1 MAFVVTRSVTRR
13 RPLGKQ
19 RPTLRIE
26 RVGALESPVVKKG
39 VLLGPYRLTRRL
51 ATGGMAEIFLAQRE
65 GKEGFAREL
74 VVKRILPHLGADAEF
89 RSMFRDEARLAALL
103 SHPNVVHVYDFGSVE
118 TDDGEQLYLAMELVR
133 GVDLRALV
141 IRATEQ
147 ARVMGR
153 PWPVPPH
160 HAAKI
165 ASFVCEALA
174 HAHDVKIEGQP
185 ARIVH
190 RDVTPSNVMVSFE
203 GAVKLADF
211 GIAKAAQRGRDRT
224 DHGVVKGKYTY
235 LSPEQARGETLDGRS
250 DLFNVGIL
258 LVEMLLGEPLFAPDE
273 HRQAKRQSA
282 EGKIP
287 KLERLNKLPPAL
299 AQIARKAL
307 SARRE
312 DRYPDALTMRADL
325 ETWLRSSPVPSDTV
339 EIGRFVRELFPD
351 ALAEDARGARAAGT
365 VPLTMALAALGT
377 APITAMPNL
386 PGTAQRVP
394 APTGLID
401 APTVMDP
408 LRTGF
413 GVQTTP
419 LSIEH
424 QPSVTP
430 ILRPPRKNRAPLLIG
445 AGIVL
450 GALLIGGYM
459 VGTSDDGTPPSTP
472 PREPPRAAAA
482 AAPIAPA
489 HLRVASEPAG
499 LTIFIDGAE
508 HGVAPIVA
516 EVAGTAVHT
525 VEARNDR
532 GDVVASER
540 VIAEAGGTHDVA
552 LRAENVNATVR
563 VSSRPAAAMV
573 SLDGVEVGRTPLELA
588 VLPGEHAIGLALA
601 GYRDETELVRLE
613 NPGETLA
620 LTYALQEETTVAT
633 APPRRGG
640 SRRGDRGSAG
650 GASTAPSATGIV
662 IVGSTPHWAL
672 VYEGSRR
679 LGPTPYR
686 GSMPVGRHHLT
697 LRSEAHGT
705 RSVDVDVR
713 EGETSRA
720 LVTW

>member
-1 MAFVVTRSVTRR
+1 MTFLVTHGVTGWPNGRR
-13 RPLGKQ
+13 
-19 RPTLRIE
+19 TL
-26 RVGALESPVVKKG
+26 LESPVVKKG

-74 VVKRILPHLGADAEF
+74 VVKRILPHLGADPEF

-103 SHPNVVHVYDFGSVE
+103 SHPNVVHVYDFGSVD

-174 HAHDVKIEGQP
+174 HAHDVKIEGQA

-235 LSPEQARGETLDGRS
+235 LSPEQARGELLDGRS

-299 AQIARKAL
+299 AVIARKAL

-325 ETWLRSSPVPSDTV
+325 ETWLRSSPIPSDTV

-377 APITAMPNL
+377 APITAMPQL

-401 APTVMDP
+401 APTIMDP

-430 ILRPPRKNRAPLLIG
+430 ILRPPKKSRAPLYVG
-445 AGIVL
+445 ASIVTA
-450 GALLIGGYM
+450 ALLLGGYL
-459 VGTSDDGTPPSTP
+459 VSTSGAPSVPSGPPS
-472 PREPPRAAAA
+472 EPPRAAA

-489 HLRVASEPAG
+489 HLRIATEPLG
-499 LTIFIDGAE
+499 LRIFVDGVE
-508 HGVAPIVA
+508 QGVSPLVA

-525 VEARNDR
+525 VEARTER

-540 VIAEAGGTHDVA
+540 VIAEAGGSHEVA
-552 LRAENVNATVR
+552 LRVENVNATVR
-563 VSSRPAAAMV
+563 VSSRPSAAMI
-573 SLDGVEVGRTPLELA
+573 SLDGVEVGRTPIELA
-588 VLPGEHAIGLALA
+588 VVPGEHEIRLALA
-601 GYRDETELVRLE
+601 GYREETELVRLE
-613 NPGETLA
+613 NAGETLS
-620 LTYALQEETTVAT
+620 LTYALQVETSVAS
-633 APPRRGG
+633 APDRPRRGG
-640 SRRGDRGSAG
+640 GTRRADHGGSA
-650 GASTAPSATGIV
+650 SESSATGMV
-662 IVGSTPHWAL
+662 IVGSTPDWAL

-686 GSMPVGRHHLT
+686 GAMSVGHHRLT
-697 LRSEAHGT
+697 LRSEEHGT
-705 RSVDVDVR
+705 RTVEVDVR
-713 EGETSRA
+713 EGETARA

>member
-1 MAFVVTRSVTRR
+1 MTILVTQGVTASPKATR
-13 RPLGKQ
+13 
-19 RPTLRIE
+19 TL
-26 RVGALESPVVKKG
+26 LESPVVKKG

-74 VVKRILPHLGADAEF
+74 VVKRILPHLGADPEF

-103 SHPNVVHVYDFGSVE
+103 SHPNVVHVYDFGSVD

-147 ARVMGR
+147 ARIMGR

-165 ASFVCEALA
+165 SSFVCEALA
-174 HAHDVKIEGQP
+174 HAHDVKIEGQA

-211 GIAKAAQRGRDRT
+211 GIAKAAQKGRDRT

-235 LSPEQARGETLDGRS
+235 LSPEQARGEALDGRS

-258 LVEMLLGEPLFAPDE
+258 LVEMLLGEPVFAPDE
-273 HRQAKRQSA
+273 HRQAKRLSA
-282 EGKIP
+282 EGKVP

-299 AQIARKAL
+299 AAIARKAL
-307 SARRE
+307 SAQRE

-377 APITAMPNL
+377 APITAMPQL
-386 PGTAQRVP
+386 PGTADRI
-394 APTGLID
+394 APPMGLID
-401 APTVMDP
+401 APTIMDP

-430 ILRPPRKNRAPLLIG
+430 IMRPLRRSRAPLY
-445 AGIVL
+445 AGL
-450 GALLIGGYM
+450 GIIAVALLAGGYL
-459 VGTSDDGTPPSTP
+459 VSTSGEPSVPTGPPG
-472 PREPPRAAAA
+472 EPPRALAT
-482 AAPIAPA
+482 APIAPA
-489 HLRVASEPAG
+489 HLRIASDPAG
-499 LTIFIDGAE
+499 LRIFVDGAE
-508 HGVAPIVA
+508 QGLSPLVA

-525 VEARNDR
+525 IEARDAA
-532 GDVVASER
+532 GAVVASER
-540 VIAEAGGTHDVA
+540 VIADAGGTHDVA
-552 LRAENVNATVR
+552 LRAANVNATVR

-573 SLDGVEVGRTPLELA
+573 SLDGVEVGRAPLELA
-588 VLPGEHAIGLALA
+588 VVPGEHEIRLVLA
-601 GYRDETELVRLE
+601 GYREETEVVRLE
-613 NPGETLA
+613 NAGETLS
-620 LTYALQEETTVAT
+620 LTYALQVETAVAVSER
-633 APPRRGG
+633 PRGG
-640 SRRGDRGSAG
+640 GSSRRDRTGSGGAG
-650 GASTAPSATGIV
+650 GGSSASAATGMV
-662 IVGSTPHWAL
+662 IVGSTPDWAL

-686 GSMPVGRHHLT
+686 GAMSVGHHRLT
-697 LRSEAHGT
+697 LRSEEHGT
-705 RSVDVDVR
+705 RTVEVDVR
-713 EGETSRA
+713 EGETARA